1 MKPYTC
7 MIVDDEFLARKLL
20 SSYVEKLPN
29 WELIK
34 VCQNALEAVE
44 ILSKQY
50 VDVLL
55 LDIHMPDLTGIELLN
70 TISHP
75 PITIL
80 TTAYADYALDGYQL
94 DVLDYLLKPIP
105 FDRFVQAMNKASTQL
120 NLIRK
125 ALHANDSEGI
135 VTQDVAEHS
144 SQPDH
149 FFVKADYKLVKIKFD
164 DILYIEGLREYISIF
179 TPAKRHIVY
188 HSLKKME
195 NMLPPHRFI
204 RIHKSYIV
212 PMDQISSI
220 YGNTVVLGDKE
231 LPVGKSYKQ
240 QLMDRI
246 QQL

>member
-7 MIVDDEFLARKLL
+7 VIVDDEFLARKLL
-20 SSYVEKLPN
+20 SNYVEKLPN
-29 WELIK
+29 WELVK
-34 VCQNALEAVE
+34 VCQNAMEAIE
-44 ILSKQY
+44 ALSAQK

-70 TISHP
+70 TISRP
-75 PITIL
+75 PFTII
-80 TTAYADYALDGYQL
+80 TTAYVDYALDGYKL

-105 FDRFVQAMNKASTQL
+105 FDRFVQAMNKASSQL

-125 ALHANDSEGI
+125 AFRTTDFEGVVI
-135 VTQDVAEHS
+135 PDKDLA
-144 SQPDH
+144 QPDH
-149 FFVKADYKLVKIKFD
+149 FFLKADYKLIKIKFD

-179 TPAKRHIVY
+179 TPGKRHIVY

-240 QLMDRI
+240 HLMDRI